1 MESQSISSLL
11 APRVTEETKKTNDI
25 LGKEDFLKMLTAQM
39 QYQNPLDP
47 MNDQEFIGQMTQFSS
62 LEQLQNLNETMTGNA
77 QWNMLLSQ
85 TINNTMATSL
95 IGKTVTAES
104 SVTTVGS
111 DSNSPIRFKS
121 DGFALSGVVTIRDA
135 EGTAVRTLTLS
146 QLQAG
151 DHSLSWDGKD
161 NNGNKLANG
170 DYSYEIA
177 LKDPQGK
184 DVTASG
190 YNQGVVTGVDYV
202 NGQAYLLVNG
212 GMIPLASVR
221 HVAQES

>member
-11 APRVTEETKKTNDI
+11 APKAAEQVKSTSDI

-62 LEQLQNLNETMTGNA
+62 LEQLQNMNETMATNA

-104 SVTTVGS
+104 SVTAVGK
-111 DSNSPIRFKS
+111 DSVSPISFNS
-121 DGFALSGVVTIRDA
+121 SGFSLTGTVNILDA
-135 EGTAVRTLTLS
+135 EGTVVRTISLS
-146 QLQAG
+146 QMQAG
-151 DHSLSWDGKD
+151 EHSLSWNGKD
-161 NNGNKLANG
+161 NNGNDLPAGN
-170 DYSYEIA
+170 YEYKINLFDA
-177 LKDPQGK
+177 KGEA
-184 DVTASG
+184 VSASAF
-190 YNQGVVTGVDYV
+190 NKGVVTGVDYV
-202 NGQAYLLVNG
+202 DGQAYLLVNG

-221 HVAQES
+221 HVAGG